1 MTSLKRTE
9 RSRALILDA
18 AETAFRELGFEGA
31 TVHVIAERAG
41 LTRKTVYNLFGSKE
55 DIALSL
61 IARVEARDTDYRD
74 RMAEGQHAVTLLEAV
89 LIDSAHWCMAN
100 PAVAR
105 LALVPAQRPTL
116 EPPSD
121 RPSFQGLVRDI
132 LALGQ
137 AQGLIR
143 KDEGPE
149 FMALIVLGVYGQAM
163 LNGLQAGVV
172 PEADIRKIVRL
183 VVEGIGGV
191 TA

>member
-61 IARVEARDTDYRD
+61 IARAEARDTDYRE
-74 RMAEGQHAVTLLEAV
+74 RIAEGQHAVTLLEAV

-105 LALVPAQRPTL
+105 LALVPAQRPSL

-143 KDEGPE
+143 KDEEPE

>member
-18 AETAFRELGFEGA
+18 AEIAFRELGFEGA

-61 IARVEARDTDYRD
+61 IARAEARDTDYRE
-74 RMAEGQHAVTLLEAV
+74 RIAEGQHAVTLLEAV

-116 EPPSD
+116 KPPSD

-137 AQGLIR
+137 VQGLIR
-143 KDEGPE
+143 KDEVPE

>member
-18 AETAFRELGFEGA
+18 AEIAFRELGFEGA

-61 IARVEARDTDYRD
+61 IARAEARDTDYRE
-74 RMAEGQHAVTLLEAV
+74 RIAEGQHAVTLLEAV

-105 LALVPAQRPTL
+105 LALVPAQRPSL
-116 EPPSD
+116 EPPSG

-143 KDEGPE
+143 KDEVPE

>member
-61 IARVEARDTDYRD
+61 IARAEARDTDYRE
-74 RMAEGQHAVTLLEAV
+74 RIAEGQHAVTLLEAV
-89 LIDSAHWCMAN
+89 LIDSAHWCMTN

-105 LALVPAQRPTL
+105 LALVPAQRPSL

-143 KDEGPE
+143 KDEEPE

>member
-61 IARVEARDTDYRD
+61 IARAEARDTDYRE
-74 RMAEGQHAVTLLEAV
+74 RIAEGQHAVTLLEAV

-143 KDEGPE
+143 KDEEPE

>member
-18 AETAFRELGFEGA
+18 AEIAFRELGFEGA

-55 DIALSL
+55 DIAHSL

-172 PEADIRKIVRL
+172 PEADIRKILRL

>member
-18 AETAFRELGFEGA
+18 AEIAFRELGFEGA

-41 LTRKTVYNLFGSKE
+41 LTRKTIYNLFGSKE

-61 IARVEARDTDYRD
+61 IARAEARDTEYRE
-74 RMAEGQHAVTLLEAV
+74 RIAEGQHAVTLLEAV

-105 LALVPAQRPTL
+105 LALVPAQRPSL

-143 KDEGPE
+143 KDEEPE

>member
-1 MTSLKRTE
+1 MTSMKRTE

-18 AETAFRELGFEGA
+18 AEIAFRELGFEGA

-61 IARVEARDTDYRD
+61 IARAEARDTDYRE
-74 RMAEGQHAVTLLEAV
+74 RIAEGQHAVTLLEAV

-105 LALVPAQRPTL
+105 LALVPAQRPSL

-143 KDEGPE
+143 KDEEPE
-149 FMALIVLGVYGQAM
+149 FMALIVLGVYGQAV

>member
-18 AETAFRELGFEGA
+18 AEIAFRELGFEGA
-31 TVHVIAERAG
+31 TVHLIAERAG

-105 LALVPAQRPTL
+105 LALVPVQRPSL